1 MSRLLKSR
9 EHLVS
14 SPRVACYRVRLWRPP
29 PRPAHLI
36 ASSVRGMSGGR
47 RSRSPAP
54 TLTRRQRL
62 QGDHGGANDG
72 GRFARRHHL
81 QEPGL
86 MTCRGC

>member
-36 ASSVRGMSGGR
+36 TPSERGKSAGR
-47 RSRSPAP
+47 RSRAPAP
-54 TLTRRQRL
+54 TLTAASAYKVIMA
-62 QGDHGGANDG
+62 ANDG